1 MRQSIFASLGLT
13 LVLGLQV
20 AAEFP
25 VRTVYQFASNDTWL
39 ENPVVRSDGFILA
52 TEIGPPARLLAF
64 DPTQEYPEKQVV
76 ATFANVLGLTGI
88 TESAHNVFYITGA
101 NTTSATIR
109 DPPKNAT
116 QVWRVDYSGNTTEPV
131 ITHIASPT
139 YPTIID
145 FNGLAAYDESIILAS
160 ASHDN
165 AIAAIDVETGR
176 TWVAFEDDSMS
187 NINGIKIQ
195 DDYIYWTAGSNFCRA
210 ELYSNF
216 TISIAEVIALG
227 LEDGSSLNFDD
238 FALSPNGWKTN
249 QTNSEGRK
257 YAYLTTSVNNS
268 IMEIS
273 FDAKTGGNN
282 ETAIIAGALY
292 STEIAEPTGV
302 AFGRAQ
308 GQINKLYVTT
318 GGGSG
323 MNVDVDG
330 VETAVGAQLL
340 EITLT

>member
-13 LVLGLQV
+13 LVSGLQV

-25 VRTVYQFASNDTWL
+25 VRIVYQFASNDTWL
-39 ENPVVRSDGFILA
+39 ENLVVRSDGVILA

-64 DPTQEYPEKQVV
+64 DPTQENPERQVV

-88 TESAHNVFYITGA
+88 TESAHN
-101 NTTSATIR
+101 
-109 DPPKNAT
+109 
-116 QVWRVDYSGNTTEPV
+116 VWRVDYSGNTTEPV

-145 FNGLAAYDESIILAS
+145 FNGLAAYNESIILAS

-165 AIAAIDVETGR
+165 AIAVVDVETGR
-176 TWVAFEDDSMS
+176 TWVAFVDDLMS

-195 DDYIYWTAGSNFCRA
+195 DGYIYWTAGSDFCRA
-210 ELYSNF
+210 ELHSNF
-216 TISIAEVIALG
+216 TISTAEVIALG
-227 LEDGSSLNFDD
+227 SEDSSSLNFDD
-238 FALSPNGWKTN
+238 FALSANVWKTN

-282 ETAIIAGALY
+282 ETAIIASALD
-292 STEIAEPTGV
+292 STDIAEPTGA

-308 GQINKLYVTT
+308 GQLNKLYVTT
-318 GGGSG
+318 GGGRG